1 MQIYWAVCCFNL
13 MFVMNN
19 IVQPFNFGSLE
30 RSHNAL
36 MSFKYFGHI
45 LLIVVYVLLELLPS
59 QRKRELKK
67 E

>member
-1 MQIYWAVCCFNL
+1 

-36 MSFKYFGHI
+36 MSFNYFGHI
-45 LLIVVYVLLELLPS
+45 LLIGVYVLLELMPS
-59 QRKRELKK
+59 QKKK
-67 E
+67 EQKKE